1 MAISYDPAKRDE
13 TLKERG
19 LDFADAALVF
29 AGLTLTLPD
38 LRQDYGEDRF
48 QTYGLLDGRLVMVV
62 WTERGEDR
70 HIMSMRKCNEREQA
84 KFNARLD

>member
-13 TLKERG
+13 TLAERG
-19 LDFADAALVF
+19 LDFEDAEQVF

-38 LRQDYGEDRF
+38 LRHDYGEDRF
-48 QTYGLLDGRLVMVV
+48 QTYGLLDERLVMVV
-62 WTERGEDR
+62 WTARGKDR

-84 KFNARLD
+84 KFKARLD

>member
-19 LDFADAALVF
+19 LDFADAERVF
-29 AGLTLTLPD
+29 DGLTLTLPD

-48 QTYGLLDGRLVMVV
+48 QTYGLLDGRLMMVV
-62 WTERGEDR
+62 WTQRGEDR
-70 HIMSMRKCNEREQA
+70 QVMSMRKCNEREQI
-84 KFNARLD
+84 KFGEQLG

>member
-1 MAISYDPAKRDE
+1 MAISFDPTKRDE

-19 LDFADAALVF
+19 LDFADAESVF

-48 QTYGLLDGRLVMVV
+48 QTYGLIEGRLVMVV
-62 WTERGEDR
+62 WTQRGEDR
-70 HIMSMRKCNEREQA
+70 HVMSMRKCNEREQA
-84 KFNARLD
+84 KFGKQLD

>member
-13 TLKERG
+13 TLAERG
-19 LDFADAALVF
+19 LDFAHAEQVF

-38 LRQDYGEDRF
+38 LRYDYGEDRF

-62 WTERGEDR
+62 WTRRGKDR
-70 HIMSMRKCNEREQA
+70 HVMSMRKCNEREQA
-84 KFNARLD
+84 KFKARLD